1 MSSTFQ
7 RDGQFYLALSN
18 PLTTDNYTCSL
29 DPASPA
35 SQCVQP
41 SSPIATGVS
50 VHVDAKVATIH
61 LLNGQLAAVKEE
73 IGLLK
78 ENYTILSEENGLL
91 KGNITGLGKQYTI
104 LREEYTELR
113 EEYTEMRENYTAIRD
128 EYGLLKENNT
138 MLMEEYRQL
147 REQCASESGLVDGNS
162 TAAAADTL

>member
-1 MSSTFQ
+1 MNSTFQ

-61 LLNGQLAAVKEE
+61 LLNGQLSAVKEE

-78 ENYTILSEENGLL
+78 ENYTV
-91 KGNITGLGKQYTI
+91 
-104 LREEYTELR
+104 LREEHTM
-113 EEYTEMRENYTAIRD
+113 MRENYTAIRD

-138 MLMEEYRQL
+138 MLMEEYTQL
-147 REQCASESGLVDGNS
+147 REQCASKSGLVDGNGA
-162 TAAAADTL
+162 AAAADTL